1 VVFIKIKLLQLL
13 AFSSF
18 QLFCAEIVITPVDLF
33 NQLDRAVKAQ
43 NKVEIENL
51 FSHPLQ
57 KKLTS
62 NQRNSL
68 LERSLFFH
76 THKEMALF
84 LLEKQEI
91 LKANRLG
98 IHDILRLSVS
108 TERSDVTAFV
118 LFQISNEQLEPEKDV
133 IIDCSNNAR
142 PRKNLELIEI
152 FSNYLSAKPQ
162 NSEDVTASSIVTG
175 TFAAMSNQQEKTK
188 ELTDFN
194 PATAAT
200 LTVVPDQREQ
210 EQIEAH
216 QSIFSNLLTIF
227 WNNISIK

>member
-1 VVFIKIKLLQLL
+1 MVFIKIKLLQLL
-13 AFSSF
+13 AFFSF
-18 QLFCAEIVITPVDLF
+18 QLFCAEIVITNPVDLF

-43 NKVEIENL
+43 NKVEIESL

-62 NQRNSL
+62 NHRNSL

-118 LFQISNEQLEPEKDV
+118 LFQISGEQLRPEKDV

-142 PRKNLELIEI
+142 SRKNLELIKI
-152 FSNYLSAKPQ
+152 FNDYLSAKPQ
-162 NSEDVTASSIVTG
+162 NIDDVTASSIV
-175 TFAAMSNQQEKTK
+175 AISNQQEKSK
-188 ELTDFN
+188 ELTNFN

-200 LTVVPDQREQ
+200 LTIVPDQREEEQ
-210 EQIEAH
+210 EEEIEAH
-216 QSIFSNLLTIF
+216 QSTFSNLLTIF

>member
-1 VVFIKIKLLQLL
+1 MVFIKIKLLQLL

-43 NKVEIENL
+43 NKIEIENL

-57 KKLTS
+57 KNLPL
-62 NQRNSL
+62 NHRNSL
-68 LERSLFFH
+68 LERSLFFY

-98 IHDILRLSVS
+98 VHDILRLSVS
-108 TERSDVTAFV
+108 KERSDVTAFV
-118 LFQISNEQLEPEKDV
+118 LFQISDEQLQPERDV

-142 PRKNLELIEI
+142 SRKNLELIKI
-152 FSNYLSAKPQ
+152 FNDYLSEKPQ
-162 NSEDVTASSIVTG
+162 SIENVTASSIV
-175 TFAAMSNQQEKTK
+175 AIPNQQEKTK

-194 PATAAT
+194 PATPT
-200 LTVVPDQREQ
+200 VITVVPDQREEEQ
-210 EQIEAH
+210 EEIEAH